1 MLQDHTYREREMTET
16 SQARY
21 STGAIIFHW
30 LIAIGVIANWRI
42 AESAEH
48 LEGAAKAAAIAP
60 HKAIGI
66 TILALTLLRLIW
78 RFTHKPPPLSE
89 SLAGWEKFLVRAIHA
104 IFYILLIALP
114 IGGWMAGS
122 HFEMSISYFG
132 LFDIPPLP
140 VAADPEAGKAV
151 LGQHKA
157 GGEILLILVALH
169 IVGALKHS
177 FYDKVSSLSRMWF
190 ARQ

>member
-1 MLQDHTYREREMTET
+1 MTDN

-30 LIAIGVIANWRI
+30 VIAIGVIVNWRI
-42 AESAEH
+42 AEGAEH

-66 TILALTLLRLIW
+66 TILVLSVLRLLW

-89 SLAGWEKFLVRAIHA
+89 SLASWERFLARAVHV
-104 IFYILLIALP
+104 IFYVLLIGLP

-122 HFEMSISYFG
+122 HFELSISYFG
-132 LFDIPPLP
+132 LFEIPPLP
-140 VAADPEAGKAV
+140 VTPDPEAGMAV
-151 LGQHKA
+151 LDQHKA
-157 GGEILLILVALH
+157 GGTFLLVLVALH
-169 IVGALKHS
+169 IIGALKHS
-177 FYDKVSSLSRMWF
+177 LYDKVPSLSRMWF
-190 ARQ
+190 ARG